1 MCEELVREQ
10 YHGCER
16 VQAKEHEVMQR
27 WQDLLALLDKHRINL
42 GMLCTLMSLLREID
56 TVMITIEELQ
66 VIS

>member
-1 MCEELVREQ
+1 MREQ

-16 VQAKEHEVMQR
+16 VQAKEQEVMQR